1 MTKLHAVFF
10 PGWRMLLCILAAPM
24 LAAASDPVT
33 NVPVAPADIVMFG
46 DSTTALRPGKIK
58 SVYTARVG
66 EALAQVDPTLR
77 VANAGVGG
85 NTTGDARARFERDV
99 LACRPRI
106 VVMQF
111 GINDACVRIY
121 KKPPETES
129 RVSLADYEANLRA
142 MIGQAREHGIKV
154 VLMTTNPLR
163 WTDELRGYY
172 GRAPYH
178 PEEVDGFES
187 PFLSKY
193 NAVVRRLAAE
203 LGVPLVDIN
212 AVFMA
217 ASAKTNQP
225 VEHWLLDGMH
235 PNDDGHQLV
244 TDALLPVL
252 RRLLGE
258 GASS

>member
-1 MTKLHAVFF
+1 MHKSRNTFLLWLSFWVGAVA
-10 PGWRMLLCILAAPM
+10 PAILCGADLP
-24 LAAASDPVT
+24 ASARPE
-33 NVPVAPADIVMFG
+33 PADIVMFG
-46 DSTTALRPGKIK
+46 DSTTALRPGKITA
-58 SVYTARVG
+58 VYTARVG
-66 EALAQVDPTLR
+66 EALSRTNPTLR

-85 NTTGDARARFERDV
+85 NTTNDARARFDHDV
-99 LACRPRI
+99 LARHPRI

-121 KKPPETES
+121 KHPPETTC

-142 MIGQAREHGIKV
+142 MIGEARERGIKV

-172 GRAPYH
+172 GRAPYR
-178 PEEVDGFES
+178 PESVDGFEA
-187 PFLSKY
+187 PFLSHY
-193 NAVVRRLAAE
+193 NECVRRLAAE
-203 LGVPLVDIN
+203 LSVPLVDIH
-212 AVFMA
+212 AVFTDA
-217 ASAKTNQP
+217 ANKTGQP

-252 RRLLGE
+252 RAELK
-258 GASS
+258 